1 METVWPPAVLKTVA
15 PMPAFTRREF
25 VKNAALA
32 AAATH
37 LISSLRAAD
46 APAATPAPTPGRPLI
61 DGVSE
66 LHWLEGKSPGAL
78 PGATWG
84 APWPRGK
91 HAKGTEFT
99 LRAAGQAV
107 PLQSWPLAYWPDGSL
122 KWTGHAVPADAAIAE
137 GYELTTGK
145 PVAPAKPLT
154 ATDTAAEIEIDT
166 GVIKARIAKSGRT
179 LIPLI
184 TCAGKEIL
192 RNGRLVVLRQDGPQA
207 IGEPEGFA
215 GEIDGVTLE
224 QNGPVRA
231 VVKFTGK
238 HASAAG
244 RAWLPFVV
252 RLYFYAG
259 GDAVRMVHTII
270 YDGDEKKDFVRGLG
284 VNFEVPLRGELHD
297 RHVRFSGEDA
307 GLFGEAVR
315 GITGLRRDPGEAV
328 RLAQVEGR
336 ATPPVSTW
344 LPAAGERIQYIPAY
358 DDWTLFQSTAD
369 GFNIRKR
376 TREGFT
382 WLTSA
387 QGRRAGG
394 LGWAGTP
401 DGGVAFGLRNFWE
414 SHPAQLDIRGATSD
428 VAGVTV
434 WMWAPDAGAMDLRG
448 YHDGLGQDTYEKQLR
463 GGLEIT
469 YEDYEPGFDK
479 PEGVARTSELL
490 LWTLA
495 ATPTRER
502 LAELASA
509 VRTPPQLI
517 ARPEYLH
524 ACGVFGGLWSP
535 VDVSTPAKAA
545 LEKQLDW
552 HFGYYVKQREQH
564 RWYGFWNFGD
574 VMHTYD
580 ADRHTWRYDV
590 GGFAWDNS
598 ELSTDLWLWL
608 YFLRTGRADV
618 FRFAEAMTRHTGE
631 VDVHH
636 IGRFAPLGSRHNV
649 LHWGCS
655 AKQLRISTA
664 ANRRYYYYLT
674 GDERVGDLM
683 REQLDAARALVKIPP
698 TRKIGATRETADRAR
713 PKVEG
718 NNLAGLGF
726 GTDWGSMASAWLTE
740 WERTGDER
748 SRNRLIESMRTIAAQ
763 PRGFFTGSGAMN
775 LDTGAFDIA
784 KHDRV
789 SVSHLSA
796 VFGLVEVCA
805 ELVQLI
811 DDPAFKKAWLDYC
824 ELYSASPEEQ
834 RRRLGTRLSG
844 TSLRQG
850 HSRLTAFAARAK
862 GDAELG
868 KRAWTEFFTGDESRA
883 PRELRLETQR
893 IAGPVVL
900 NPVDEAPRISTNGT
914 AQWGLAAIQ
923 NLALI
928 PDALPP
934 K

>member
-1 METVWPPAVLKTVA
+1 
-15 PMPAFTRREF
+15 MPAFTRREF

-32 AAATH
+32 AAATQ
-37 LISSLRAAD
+37 LVSSLRAAGTPSTS
-46 APAATPAPTPGRPLI
+46 APVSPVTGQPLPADLAQLR
-61 DGVSE
+61 
-66 LHWLEGKSPGAL
+66 WLEGKTPAAL

-84 APWPRGK
+84 VPWPRGK
-91 HAKGTEFT
+91 HAKGTAFT
-99 LRAAGQAV
+99 LRSTGATGKTLPV
-107 PLQSWPLAYWPDGSL
+107 QSWPLAYWPDGSL
-122 KWTGHAVPADAAIAE
+122 KWTGHAMPGDFSVAD
-137 GYELTTGK
+137 GYELSAGTP
-145 PVAPAKPLT
+145 PVLAKPLH
-154 ATDTAAEIEIDT
+154 ATESAEAIEIDT
-166 GVIKARIAKSGRT
+166 GVIKARVAKSGRA
-179 LIPLI
+179 LVPLI
-184 TCAGKEIL
+184 TRGGKDIL
-192 RNGRLVVLRQDGPQA
+192 RNGRLVLLRQDAPVSA
-207 IGEPEGFA
+207 GEPEPFS
-215 GEIDGVTLE
+215 GEIGEIVLE

-231 VVKFTGK
+231 VVKISGK
-238 HASAAG
+238 HANAAD

-252 RLYFYAG
+252 RLYFHAG

-270 YDGDEKKDFVRGLG
+270 YDGDEQKDFVRGLG

-315 GITGLRRDPGEAV
+315 GITGLRRDPGAAIREAQF
-328 RLAQVEGR
+328 AGQ
-336 ATPPVSTW
+336 ATPPLAKWNEQVTRN
-344 LPAAGERIQYIPAY
+344 LQYIPAY
-358 DDWTLFQSTAD
+358 DDWSLFQSTAD
-369 GFNIRKR
+369 GFTIRKR

-394 LGWAGTP
+394 LGWVGTP
-401 DGGVAFGLRNFWE
+401 DGGVAFGLRNFWQ
-414 SHPAQLDIRGATSD
+414 SHPAQLDIRGATTD
-428 VAGVTV
+428 VASVTI
-434 WMWAPDAGAMDLRG
+434 WMWAPDAGPMDLRG

-479 PEGVARTSELL
+479 PEGVARTSEVY
-490 LWTLA
+490 LWALA
-495 ATPTRER
+495 ATPSRAR
-502 LAELASA
+502 LAELAEA

-517 ARPEYLH
+517 VRPEYLH
-524 ACGVFGGLWSP
+524 ACNVFGGLWSP
-535 VDVSTPAKAA
+535 VDKSTPALAEM
-545 LEKQLDW
+545 EKRLAW
-552 HFGYYVKQREQH
+552 HFDYYVTQREQH

-580 ADRHTWRYDV
+580 ADRHEWRYDI

-683 REQLDAARALVKIPP
+683 REQLEAARALVKIPP
-698 TRKIGATRETADRAR
+698 TRKLRSTPESAARAHALGDG
-713 PKVEG
+713 ES
-718 NNLAGLGF
+718 LAGLGF

-748 SRNRLIESMRTIAAQ
+748 SRARLLVSMKTIAAQ

-775 LDTGAFDIA
+775 LDTGEFAIS
-784 KHDRV
+784 KSDRV

-811 DDPAFKKAWLDYC
+811 DDPAFKSAWLDYC
-824 ELYSASPEEQ
+824 ELYNGSPEEQ
-834 RRRLGTRLSG
+834 QRRLGTRLRG
-844 TSLRQG
+844 NNLRQG
-850 HSRLTAFAARAK
+850 HSRLTAYAARLK
-862 GDAELG
+862 GDSALA
-868 KRAWTEFFTGDESRA
+868 KRAWSEFFGGDDGRESR
-883 PRELRLETQR
+883 RSGLETTR
-893 IAGPVVL
+893 ITGPNVL
-900 NPVDEAPRISTNGT
+900 NPVDENPRISTNGT

-923 NLALI
+923 NLALV
-928 PDALPP
+928 PTALPSTL
-934 K
+934 